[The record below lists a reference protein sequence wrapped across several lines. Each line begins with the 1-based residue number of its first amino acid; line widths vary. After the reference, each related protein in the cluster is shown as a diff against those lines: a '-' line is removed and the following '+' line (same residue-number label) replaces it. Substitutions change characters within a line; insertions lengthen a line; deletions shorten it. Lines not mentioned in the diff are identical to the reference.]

1 MHRLLFSTV
10 QPAETAG
17 PLLPRHM
24 HEGVDTTFVTFACG
38 RDVHYA
44 KALLGSINHF
54 YPDNRIVVVT
64 ESDIFERDIRQMS
77 RFPNTRVYRV
87 PDLMLEHKL
96 HLTGLLAKFNVLF
109 LPGVARALVADA
121 DSVLIAPVMEEIN
134 PHKLFTALHGR
145 KIDPSDKVE
154 RESFERWAVDVPTV
168 RKLHPAFGE
177 HGLYYVQGSHFYVN
191 VSRFPYDI
199 FYGML
204 KLMGCDHK
212 TLTPLRAGDQGF
224 WNYLLNSGRVPEADF
239 ELKPATIQVG
249 QTPRVASCEDM
260 EWVQRRVKKEWSFIH
275 YVGFSRR
282 YRRRD
287 HDYAQVLQWATRRYY
302 QIIGPSAYLHDELQR
317 FMQSGMRAGR
327 RRIRQLMRSE
337 VVAR

>member
-1 MHRLLFSTV
+1 MDHPSDI
-10 QPAETAG
+10 P
-17 PLLPRHM
+17 
-24 HEGVDTTFVTFACG
+24 FVTFACA

-44 KALLGSINHF
+44 KALLGSVNYF
-54 YPDNRIVVVT
+54 YPENRIFVVT
-64 ESDIFERDIRQMS
+64 ESDISERDIRQMS
-77 RFPNTRVYRV
+77 RFPNTRVCRV
-87 PDLMLEHKL
+87 ADLMLEHKL

-121 DSVLIAPVMEEIN
+121 DSVLIAPVLEEID
-134 PHKLFTALHGR
+134 PHKVFTALHGR
-145 KIDPSDKVE
+145 RIDLSDKAE
-154 RESFERWAVDVPTV
+154 RESFERWAADLSFIREFNPSLG
-168 RKLHPAFGE
+168 KE
-177 HGLYYVQGSHFYVN
+177 QLYYVQGSHFYVN
-191 VSRFPYDI
+191 VDRFPFDT

-204 KLMGCDHK
+204 KFMGYDHK

-249 QTPRVASCEDM
+249 QTPKVALCDDM
-260 EWVQRRVKKEWSFIH
+260 EWVQRSAKKEWSFIH

-302 QIIGPSAYLHDELQR
+302 QIIGASGFLRDELRR

-327 RRIRQLMRSE
+327 RRIRQLTGQR
-337 VVAR
+337 